1 MNEPHTAVTAVA
13 AVCVVVRVCG
23 SVVCGGVV
31 VLGVVCVFCVCA
43 RGKERQ
49 ERNSERPTS
58 PESARKRVV

>member
-31 VLGVVCVFCVCA
+31 VLLVGVVCVFVCV
-43 RGKERQ
+43 
-49 ERNSERPTS
+49 
-58 PESARKRVV
+58 